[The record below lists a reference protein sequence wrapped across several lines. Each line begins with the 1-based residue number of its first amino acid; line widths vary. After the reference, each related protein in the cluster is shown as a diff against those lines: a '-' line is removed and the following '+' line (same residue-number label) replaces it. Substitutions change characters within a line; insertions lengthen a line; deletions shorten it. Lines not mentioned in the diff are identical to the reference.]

1 MRFCAILVLVLL
13 LACNNKNQE
22 KEKPVNLTEEKLAL
36 MKADA
41 AFSDMSVKKGM
52 KAAFMEYIDS
62 NGVMLRPGYTPLVG
76 AGAIDYLLQSNDTG
90 FTLSWKPQT
99 AFVSASADMGYTYGI
114 FALAP
119 NKSDSITFGTYVSI
133 WKKQKDGKWKFV
145 FDSGN
150 EGLSEN
156 FNHPQP

>member
-36 MKADA
+36 
-41 AFSDMSVKKGM
+41 M

-119 NKSDSITFGTYVSI
+119 SKSDSITFGTYVSI

-145 FDSGN
+145 LDSGN

>member
-36 MKADA
+36 MKVDA

-99 AFVSASADMGYTYGI
+99 AFVTHQHIWAIPMGYFQI
-114 FALAP
+114 SSLVFRL
-119 NKSDSITFGTYVSI
+119 NLFSITP
-133 WKKQKDGKWKFV
+133 
-145 FDSGN
+145 N
-150 EGLSEN
+150 C
-156 FNHPQP
+156 